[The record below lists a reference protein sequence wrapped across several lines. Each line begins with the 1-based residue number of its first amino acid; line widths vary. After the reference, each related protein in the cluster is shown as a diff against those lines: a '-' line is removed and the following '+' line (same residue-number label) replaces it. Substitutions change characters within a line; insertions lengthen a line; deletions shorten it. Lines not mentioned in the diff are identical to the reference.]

1 MNLKV
6 WEEETFELLLNNGMF
21 QITDCGPLC
30 SPINSFEIKRDDK
43 QRLLLTTRSDKNSQ
57 KDSRKFPDLTAG
69 TVCSITASI
78 TTH

>member
-21 QITDCGPLC
+21 QITDCGQLC

-43 QRLLLTTRSDKNSQ
+43 QRLLLTTRSDENSK
-57 KDSRKFPDLTAG
+57 KDTLKFPICQLGRALKDCNVIL
-69 TVCSITASI
+69 
-78 TTH
+78 